1 MSNSESTR
9 SLPTN
14 PDFRHLKLEAKSLLK
29 SCHNGEQDALTRVE
43 PFRNDA
49 SKLNLA
55 TAQFTIAREYGFRS
69 WTKLKIHV
77 ENASKSFAEKLH
89 TFLSEGWS
97 WGDSRRAAAALQE
110 EPELA
115 DANIFAACVA
125 GNATR
130 VRDLLDTDPNLATT
144 TGGPKKWTPI
154 LYATWSYLM
163 PKQQDAQIEVMQLL
177 LEHGADPNDY
187 WRESGW
193 NRTKESALY
202 GCVDANCDRAATV
215 MLEAGA
221 DPNDGESLYHACEKG
236 NLAMLQTLGDH
247 GLNEKDISYC
257 IKHAMDFRWSEG
269 IDWFLSMGAD
279 PNAVHP
285 SANETSLHW
294 AVKRSCS
301 LRTIESLLEHGADP
315 NRRTAKGTSAFLGIQ
330 GWTPCDFALRLGRT
344 DVVQLLKNAGATPTP
359 SSTADDFLSAC
370 AAGDRPAAQAIL
382 AQHPNI
388 QSTLDEHN
396 QAMVT
401 HVAQVRSWD
410 GVRLMV
416 ELGWKPDQNG
426 GWMGATPLHWA
437 ACYGNDEI
445 FRFLVERGADPQL
458 DVGGY
463 FGTPLNTILQCRWE
477 RGHHARILKY
487 LLDAGISV
495 PEKAFPC
502 GNKELDEVWTSHD
515 HSR

>member
-29 SCHNGEQDALTRVE
+29 SCNNGEQDALSRVE
-43 PFRNDA
+43 SFRNDA

-110 EPELA
+110 ESELA

-144 TGGPKKWTPI
+144 TGGPKKWSPI

-177 LEHGADPNDY
+177 LKHGADPNDY

-269 IDWFLSMGAD
+269 IEWFLSMGAD

-330 GWTPCDFALRLGRT
+330 AGHHVISHYGWGERTLFSFSRMLEPRLRPVRRRT
-344 DVVQLLKNAGATPTP
+344 ISLSPARLEIAPPHKRSSPSTPTF
-359 SSTADDFLSAC
+359 SRRST
-370 AAGDRPAAQAIL
+370 
-382 AQHPNI
+382 
-388 QSTLDEHN
+388 STIKPWSR
-396 QAMVT
+396 T
-401 HVAQVRSWD
+401 WRRS
-410 GVRLMV
+410 GV
-416 ELGWKPDQNG
+416 
-426 GWMGATPLHWA
+426 
-437 ACYGNDEI
+437 
-445 FRFLVERGADPQL
+445 
-458 DVGGY
+458 
-463 FGTPLNTILQCRWE
+463 GTVC
-477 RGHHARILKY
+477 
-487 LLDAGISV
+487 D
-495 PEKAFPC
+495 
-502 GNKELDEVWTSHD
+502 
-515 HSR
+515 